1 LQEAGPTMKARI
13 ASGLA
18 VALALAWMAE
28 PSCRP
33 AAQHDPSGAEASAP
47 LGEAAAKILVH
58 GFFDAHDAADEPG
71 LAAMLATAFTYVD
84 DGRPINRDDVI
95 SEVRARHE
103 RHPSRSRDYKSED
116 VWMGPTSFVYF
127 GETIEH
133 FAPDGLR
140 YFGDVDGYST
150 LVWTKEGNAWKATSW
165 QWIMGGLD
173 GERAEWNSTYRSSL
187 AGKVPTA
194 TGRAY
199 RAEPNAF
206 LAEIVKGH
214 NPGTAL
220 DVAMGQGRNALF
232 LAEQG
237 WQVTGFDISD
247 EGVAEARDA
256 AEKRHLQLEAV
267 NADVAAWDFGTR
279 KWDLITFIYAAGCP
293 NAREH
298 GCDETTVDKVRRAL
312 KPGGLVVVAGYN
324 KDEAPGIG
332 FDTGELAALFKNGF
346 TMLRDEVVEEP
357 SDWGNQR
364 GVPEKIVRFAAR
376 KD

>member
-1 LQEAGPTMKARI
+1 MLSRHF
-13 ASGLA
+13 
-18 VALALAWMAE
+18 ALAPALLCVAWMAG

-33 AAQHDPSGAEASAP
+33 AARRNPSAEAGAA
-47 LGEAAAKILVH
+47 LGEADAKTLVH
-58 GFFDAHDAADEPG
+58 AFFDAYDAANEQG
-71 LAAMLATAFTYVD
+71 IAAMLAPAFTYVD
-84 DGRPINRDDVI
+84 DGRPIDRGDVLG
-95 SEVRARHE
+95 EVRARHE
-103 RHPSRSRDYKSED
+103 RRPQRSRDYESEQ
-116 VWMGPTSFVYF
+116 VWVGPTSFVYF
-127 GETIEH
+127 AETIEH

-150 LVWTKEGNAWKATSW
+150 LVWTKEGDAWKAASW

-187 AGKVPTA
+187 AGNVPTA

-199 RAEPNAF
+199 RVERNAF
-206 LAEIVKGH
+206 LAEVVQGRK
-214 NPGTAL
+214 PGTAL

-247 EGVAEARDA
+247 EGLAEARDA
-256 AEKRHLQLEAV
+256 AQERHLHLEAL
-267 NADVAAWDFGTR
+267 NADVATWDFGTG
-279 KWDLITFIYAAGCP
+279 KWDLVTFIYAAGCP
-293 NAREH
+293 RAREH

-312 KPGGLVVVAGYN
+312 KTGGLVVVAGYH

-332 FDTGELAALFKNGF
+332 FGTGELAALFKDGF
-346 TMLRDEVVEEP
+346 TVLRDEVVDEP

-364 GVPEKIVRFAAR
+364 GLSEKMVRFAAR